1 MGAGTVNSF
10 SICMHAPRSPG
21 AYSSSVLSNL
31 RPGLRRASLVDRTR
45 TVLQEPGAAAAL
57 DRHDLGDDRGRDLLG
72 ALGPE
77 IEPGRPSNPGE
88 VGLRDVDALVPEL
101 GEQALR
107 PDRGP
112 EHRDEAQGRREQ
124 RLQVVLVP

>member
-1 MGAGTVNSF
+1 
-10 SICMHAPRSPG
+10 MHAPRSPG
-21 AYSSSVLSNL
+21 AYPSGVSSNL

-45 TVLQEPGAAAAL
+45 TVLQEPGGPATF

-72 ALGPE
+72 ALGPQ
-77 IEPGRPSNPGE
+77 IEPRGAADPRE

-101 GEQALR
+101 RKQALR

-112 EHRDEAQGRREQ
+112 EHR
-124 RLQVVLVP
+124 